1 MRILTCYKFM
11 FFHLVICL
19 LPYFD
24 VFLQCKLY
32 FFNFYEDKC
41 ISHFL
46 WPLDFEHRLK
56 CFSIPVLELIH
67 AFFYGC
73 LFFLPFLS
81 LVPFFFPIISPLHF
95 PLAPNPPT
103 SSVYSK
109 GGFQTPCD
117 PGPLLGA
124 GSLLSPLQLWTKQ
137 LS

>member
-1 MRILTCYKFM
+1 MPNWAPCLGPQRVGLSSGT
-11 FFHLVICL
+11 L
-19 LPYFD
+19 LPLWTLPRKFPVSLRTD
-24 VFLQCKLY
+24 V
-32 FFNFYEDKC
+32 
-41 ISHFL
+41 S
-46 WPLDFEHRLK
+46 LDSGLVEEAHAPGESDCPEH
-56 CFSIPVLELIH
+56 STEQ
-67 AFFYGC
+67 

>member
-81 LVPFFFPIISPLHF
+81 FSHSLFLSLHPSPLPSKPQLTTMCF
-95 PLAPNPPT
+95 LYPA
-103 SSVYSK
+103 SVSVSLYSQVCCIYVR
-109 GGFQTPCD
+109 FHI
-117 PGPLLGA
+117 
-124 GSLLSPLQLWTKQ
+124 
-137 LS
+137 